1 MVTWGLGIEHE
12 FNLKYMNKK
21 IIKDK
26 AYDVYLNSELIYKL
40 YLFNE
45 INFYQKYKSYIQN
58 KSYYNDY
65 IKNIEKVIEIR
76 SMAITKKKFP
86 FEKKEFFEIEK
97 INDTY
102 NLTEQTNYNLRTYL
116 TYFIIYHI
124 PILHYTYYIE
134 NNTLNENSILN
145 FIEKTSTNKEDLI
158 KNNYK
163 LFNELYNNL
172 DFNNKKQ
179 EIINTYVNKNIKLDR
194 IKNLNILNFETIANT
209 STSTSTSTCTS
220 TSTIASTSTST
231 STRTSAKNNRNV
243 KNKSKLTNKEDL
255 NKIVNKQIKLLK
267 DYIFNSIDFNQNI
280 IENIFFC
287 YKNDI
292 PMLDSSQDSWVL
304 EIMTIDFKN
313 KNFET
318 SYTNFLKYENSF
330 IDYMNTIFNHYN
342 TKKNQVIINSIGSR
356 KEALQIIDIFNL
368 NQEYLCYRKLLTHDY
383 IGSYHLWITMPYNK
397 DVSKNKFLNMH
408 ANLAN
413 KLQLLE
419 PLISSNFS
427 SPSYQIKNNKN
438 FPSKLSLR
446 HLLNAYSNY
455 GTTDVSLMNNGSE
468 FTYVKNIFFDKKNN
482 PSIKL
487 ILPSKKNIYN
497 INGSLIKNYN
507 VLNDRK
513 LTNNLYEFITEKIN
527 NSKNIKV
534 KSFYELL
541 FKNNPRFFKEFQK
554 IFVEK
559 ENNEFKPSS
568 ITLGADIRTRD
579 NNYLMY
585 PINSDLKKIY
595 YPLNNK
601 YIEYYLDPNGK
612 LLKKRNYD
620 KEKYNKFLTDERVGF
635 EFRVLDHFP
644 AIYLDMILSL
654 LPYLII
660 DSYEPKTIK
669 NIQDTYISEQFWHNE
684 MYQVIDEG
692 YKHQFSISY
701 LQKIN
706 KEFNINIKSR
716 KYHSHVLLEELYDN
730 LKLKFSKSKKRQILL
745 KKINFEKKPLFFN
758 FTEYA
763 TKFIESNN

>member
-12 FNLKYMNKK
+12 FNLKYINKK

-26 AYDVYLNSELIYKL
+26 AYDVYLNSELIHKL
-40 YLFNE
+40 YLLNE

-58 KSYYNDY
+58 KSYYSDY
-65 IKNIEKVIEIR
+65 IKNIEKIIEIR

-102 NLTEQTNYNLRTYL
+102 CLTEQTNYNLRTYL
-116 TYFIIYHI
+116 QYFIIYHV
-124 PILHYTYYIE
+124 PLLHYTYYIE
-134 NNTLNENSILN
+134 NSIINEKSILD
-145 FIEKTSTNKEDLI
+145 FIKKTSTNKEELI
-158 KNNYK
+158 KNNYQ

-179 EIINTYVNKNIKLDR
+179 EIINAYINKNIKLDR
-194 IKNLNILNFETIANT
+194 IKNLNILNFETNT
-209 STSTSTSTCTS
+209 NS
-220 TSTIASTSTST
+220 
-231 STRTSAKNNRNV
+231 KNKRNT
-243 KNKSKLTNKEDL
+243 KNIKSKLTTKEDL

-267 DYIFNSIDFNQNI
+267 NYIFNSIEFNQNI

-292 PMLDSSQDSWVL
+292 PALDASRDSWVL
-304 EIMTIDFKN
+304 EMMTIDFKN

-330 IDYMNTIFNHYN
+330 VDYMNAIFNHYN
-342 TKKNQVIINSIGSR
+342 KKNQVIINSIGSR

-368 NQEYLCYRKLLTHDY
+368 NHEYLCYRKLLTDDY

-419 PLISSNFS
+419 PLISCNFS

-446 HLLNAYSNY
+446 HLLNAYANY

-468 FTYVKNIFFDKKNN
+468 FTYVKNIFFEKKNN
-482 PSIKL
+482 PSIK
-487 ILPSKKNIYN
+487 IIVPNKKKVYN
-497 INGSLIKNYN
+497 VNGSLIKNYN

-554 IFVEK
+554 IFIEK
-559 ENNEFKPSS
+559 ENNDYKPIN

-585 PINSDLKKIY
+585 PINNDLKKIY

-601 YIEYYLDPNGK
+601 YVEYYLDANDK
-612 LLKKRNYD
+612 LLKKRSYD

-635 EFRVLDHFP
+635 EFRILDHFP

-669 NIQDTYISEQFWHNE
+669 NIQDTHISEQYWHNE
-684 MYQVIDEG
+684 MYQVINEG
-692 YKHQFSISY
+692 CNHQFSISY

-716 KYHSHVLLEELYDN
+716 KYNSHVLLEELYDN